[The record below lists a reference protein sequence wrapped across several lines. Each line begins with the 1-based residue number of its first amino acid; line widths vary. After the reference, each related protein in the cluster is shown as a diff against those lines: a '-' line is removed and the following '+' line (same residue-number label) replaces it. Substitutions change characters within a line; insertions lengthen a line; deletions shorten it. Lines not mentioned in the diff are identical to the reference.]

1 MTKVDLVVRNGLVVL
16 DDRMFQGGVAA
27 AGGVVVAIGEDEALP
42 DAVETIDAGG
52 DYVIPGVI
60 DTHVHFREPGLPR
73 HEDFGTGSTAAV
85 MGGVTTV
92 FEMPNTIP
100 PTSTG
105 ALVTEKR
112 SVVMPKSYVDFGLFG
127 IVGQENLDE
136 IEGMAEAGVIGY
148 KLYLHQAIEGISPC
162 DDGALLEAFERIAA
176 TGLRA
181 AVHAE
186 NPHIYP
192 RRAEAL
198 RSAGR
203 HDAVANLEARPSIS
217 EYDMVDRCISFAR
230 SAGTKLHVCHVTS
243 MESLEAIRTGK
254 RTGVDVTAETGPQWL
269 WFTGEDTKRKGTVL
283 MFSPPFRSSNDR
295 DALWEGL
302 RDGTIDNIAT
312 DHAPRLPEEKIA
324 ESVWDVKSGFIGVE
338 TQLPLLFTAVLEGRL
353 DASRYVALTSRDPA
367 RAYGVWPRKGSLLPG
382 SDADITIVRPGDP
395 WEIRHENLHSRAR
408 VTPFEGASVSCRVRC
423 TVLRGNVVMRD
434 GEIVGR
440 PTGRDVRIMERSGE
454 QVAPEGSGR

>member
-1 MTKVDLVVRNGLVVL
+1 MTRADLVVRNARVVL
-16 DDRMFQGGVAA
+16 DDQILQGGVAA
-27 AGGVVVAIGEDEALP
+27 TGGVVVAIGDDTALP
-42 DAVETIDAGG
+42 DATETIDAEG
-52 DYVIPGVI
+52 DYLIPGVI

-73 HEDFGTGSTAAV
+73 HEDFETGSTAAV

-100 PTSTG
+100 PTSTA

-112 SVVMPKSYVDFGLFG
+112 SIVTPKSYVDFGLFG

-136 IEGMAEAGVIGY
+136 IEGMANAGVIGY

-186 NPHIYP
+186 NPHIYG
-192 RRAEAL
+192 RRALAL
-198 RSAGR
+198 RTAGR

-217 EYDMVDRCISFAR
+217 ESDMVERCIAFAR
-230 SAGTKLHVCHVTS
+230 SAGTKLHVCHVTAK
-243 MESLEAIRTGK
+243 ESLEAIRTGK
-254 RTGVDVTAETGPQWL
+254 RMGVDVTAEAGPQWL

-283 MFSPPFRSSNDR
+283 MFSPPFRSSDDR
-295 DALWEGL
+295 DALWDGL
-302 RDGTIDNIAT
+302 REGAIDNIAT
-312 DHAPRLPEEKIA
+312 DHAPRLPEEKVA
-324 ESVWDVKSGFIGVE
+324 DSVWDVKSGFIGVE

-353 DASRYVALTSRDPA
+353 SASRYVALTSRDPA

-382 SDADITIVRPGDP
+382 SDADITIIRPGDP
-395 WEIRHENLHSRAR
+395 WEIRHEDLHSRAR
-408 VTPFEGASVSCRVRC
+408 VTPFEGISVSCRVRC
-423 TVLRGNVVMRD
+423 TIIRGNVVMRD
-434 GEIVGR
+434 GAIVSR
-440 PTGRDVRIMERSGE
+440 PTGRDVRTI
-454 QVAPEGSGR
+454 EGLASREVPAVSAR

>member
-1 MTKVDLVVRNGLVVL
+1 MDRADLVVRNGRVVL
-16 DDRMFQGGVAA
+16 DDRTFEGGIAA
-27 AGGVVVAIGEDEALP
+27 TDGVVVAIGDDRSLP
-42 DAVETIDAGG
+42 DAGETIDAEG

-92 FEMPNTIP
+92 FEMPNTVP

-105 ALVTEKR
+105 ALVREKR
-112 SVVMPKSYVDFGLFG
+112 SIVTPKSHVDFGLFG

-136 IEGMAEAGVIGY
+136 IEGLAEAGVIGF
-148 KLYLHQAIEGISPC
+148 KLYLHQSMEGISPC

-186 NPHIYP
+186 NPHIYG
-192 RRAEAL
+192 RRAQAL

-217 EYDMVDRCISFAR
+217 EYEMVERCISFAR
-230 SAGTKLHVCHVTS
+230 STGTKLHVCHVTS
-243 MESLEAIRTGK
+243 MESLAAIRAGK
-254 RTGVDVTAETGPQWL
+254 RSGVDVTAETGPQWL

-283 MFSPPFRSSNDR
+283 MFSPPFRSSEDR
-295 DALWEGL
+295 EALWEGI
-302 RDGTIDNIAT
+302 RDGSIDNIAT

-324 ESVWDVKSGFIGVE
+324 DSVWDVKSGFIGVE
-338 TQLPLLFTAVLEGRL
+338 TQLPLLFTAVLDGRL
-353 DASRYVALTSRDPA
+353 DPSRYVALTSRDPA

-382 SDADITIVRPGDP
+382 SHADVAIIRPSDP
-395 WEIRHENLHSRAR
+395 WEIRHEDLHSRAR
-408 VTPFEGASVSCRVRC
+408 VTPFEGFSVRCRVRC
-423 TVLRGNVVMRD
+423 TILRGRVVMQN
-434 GEIVGR
+434 GMLAGT
-440 PTGRDVRIMERSGE
+440 PSGRDVSPPAG
-454 QVAPEGSGR
+454 